1 MEENQRL
8 TDEMITIETAKSAF
22 EAGKTAL
29 VIKDGGKYLVR
40 IGDKVDLFDDNTLPD
55 WMRGKL
61 GMLKLV
67 QAEQFVSGTGC
78 RVNDET
84 FVLMVEEG

>member
-1 MEENQRL
+1 
-8 TDEMITIETAKSAF
+8 
-22 EAGKTAL
+22 
-29 VIKDGGKYLVR
+29 
-40 IGDKVDLFDDNTLPD
+40 VDLFDDNTLPD

-67 QAEQFVSGTGC
+67 QPEQFISNAGC

-84 FVLMVEEG
+84 FVLMVEEA

>member
-1 MEENQRL
+1 
-8 TDEMITIETAKSAF
+8 
-22 EAGKTAL
+22 
-29 VIKDGGKYLVR
+29 
-40 IGDKVDLFDDNTLPD
+40 VDLFDDNTLPD

-67 QAEQFVSGTGC
+67 AVEQFVSDTGC

-84 FVLMVEEG
+84 FVLIVEET